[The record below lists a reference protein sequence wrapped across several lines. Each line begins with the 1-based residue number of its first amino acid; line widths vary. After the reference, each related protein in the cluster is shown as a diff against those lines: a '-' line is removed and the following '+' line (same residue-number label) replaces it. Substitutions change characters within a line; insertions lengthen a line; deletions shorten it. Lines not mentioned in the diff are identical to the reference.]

1 MGEGANARAYFEA
14 IERGEHDAQRRFYAE
29 DAEVEIRGAMPRGGK
44 AEIVAFFDELWAA
57 VPDFTF
63 QILDFVSEGEIA
75 VVRWRATGTFAG
87 PGTLQ
92 GLEPNGAKL
101 LLEGVDVVRMR
112 GDKVVRNDAYS
123 DSGALARQL
132 GALPAE
138 GSRAEALGK
147 KAFNTRVN
155 LGRHLAGTADVDE
168 VAEGVW
174 RLQGE
179 PGRCNVYFVRD
190 GDGVLMFDAG
200 ARTMVPAVR
209 AAGARLGGITRIVLG
224 HGHTDHRGTAP
235 ALGVPVYCH
244 ADEREDAE
252 GSGGFRYWDPK
263 LRDVPIPHRW
273 FHRVLH
279 KAAWDGGPVKIA
291 GTVAEGDEIAGFRVV
306 HIPGHAPGQI
316 ALFRQSDRLALTT
329 DAFYTLNFWSRD
341 CPPYVPLDAYN
352 FDTARARASLHK
364 LAALEPSAA
373 WPGHADPITGDVAAQ
388 LRAAADA
395 S

>member
-63 QILDFVSEGEIA
+63 QILDFVSEGELA

-112 GDKVVRNDAYS
+112 GDRVIRNDAYS

-168 VAEGVW
+168 VADGVW

-209 AAGARLGGITRIVLG
+209 AAGARLGGVTRIVLG

-279 KAAWDGGPVKIA
+279 RAAWDGGPVKIA
-291 GTVAEGDEIAGFRVV
+291 GTLAEGDEIAGFRVV

-316 ALFRQSDRLALTT
+316 ALFRPSDRLALTT

-352 FDTARARASLHK
+352 FDTQQARDSLRK
-364 LAALEPSAA
+364 LAALEPAAA
-373 WPGHADPITGDVAAQ
+373 WPGHAEPITGNVGDQ
-388 LRAAADA
+388 LRAAASA
-395 S
+395 